1 MRFFHTATSLFV
13 FLSLLSGLFLAPRV
27 LAAGEF
33 MENYDVQYAVAPSGV
48 TIVTQTVTLTNKLT
62 NLYPQKYSIIIDSV
76 HIKNVIAYDN
86 GGIIKPQITQSDGK
100 TIIVLQ
106 FNEKVAGL
114 GKSLRFSLRYE
125 NTDIAQQNGGIWEI
139 NIPGVANG
147 ADLSDYSVS
156 LSVPP
161 TFGPN
166 AYMSPP
172 PAAGN
177 KWTKEQMVKGG
188 ISAAYGQT
196 QQFDVKLSYYL
207 DNPAV
212 TGKTMEIALPPD
224 TAYQK
229 VSLISLDP
237 KPKTVLTDDD
247 GNWLAQYELGGSQK
261 ITIQAVLSISISL
274 HPRDEFTRNDID
286 ASVYTRPM
294 KYWEVEDEKIREL
307 ATRLK
312 TPREIYDYVVTTLS
326 YDYARVNKS
335 PIRKGASQAL
345 GSPQAA
351 ICMEFTDLFI
361 AIARAAGIPAREAVG
376 YAYTTN
382 AKLRPLSLA
391 TDVLHAWPE
400 YYDAATRT
408 WIPVDP
414 TWADTTGGVNY
425 FDKLDFNHI
434 VFSYFGVSSDYPY
447 PAGFYKKIG
456 STAKDV
462 SVQFSDTKRAP
473 KEGKVSISYIFPK
486 TVTSGFTAS
495 GSVVIEN
502 TSEVALSPSQVT
514 IQSTPVDVAISVEIP
529 SLPPL
534 AKHMIPVSFHLPN
547 YFAKNFGMIVTTVGD
562 ESLRYDFVVVPFI
575 YSFSVPIIAL
585 TIIVGVLVFA
595 TARAILWNRHR
606 K

>member
-1 MRFFHTATSLFV
+1 MRLFHTAMSSLVLFV
-13 FLSLLSGLFLAPRV
+13 LLCGFFSSPIV
-27 LAAGEF
+27 YAAGEF
-33 MENYDVQYAVAPSGV
+33 TENYDVQYAVAPSGV
-48 TIVTQTVTLTNKLT
+48 TIVTQNVTLTNKLT
-62 NLYPQKYSIIIDSV
+62 NLYPQKYSIIIDSI

-86 GGIIKPQITQSDGK
+86 GGIIKPQITQNDGK

-106 FNEKVAGL
+106 FNEKVVGF

-125 NTDIAQQNGGIWEI
+125 NTDIAQRNGGIWEI

-147 ADLSDYSVS
+147 PDLSDYSVS

-188 ISAAYGQT
+188 ISAAYGQS

-207 DNPAV
+207 DNPSV

-247 GNWLAQYELGGSQK
+247 GNWLAQYELGPSQK

-274 HPRDEFTRNDID
+274 HPREDYVQKDID
-286 ASVYTRPM
+286 IAVYTRPS
-294 KYWEVEDEKIREL
+294 KYWEVEDAKIQEL
-307 ATRLK
+307 ATTLK
-312 TPREIYDYVVTTLS
+312 TPREIYDYVVAALS

-345 GSPQAA
+345 GSPQTA

-361 AIARAAGIPAREAVG
+361 AVARASGIPAREAVG

-400 YYDAATRT
+400 YYHVSTHA

-434 VFSYFGVSSDYPY
+434 VFSYFGTSSDYPY
-447 PAGFYKKIG
+447 PAGFYKKTG
-456 STAKDV
+456 STQKDV
-462 SVQFSDTKRAP
+462 SVQFADTKRASR
-473 KEGKVSISYIFPK
+473 EGKVSITYIFPK

-502 TSEVALSPSQVT
+502 TSEVALSPSQVS
-514 IQSTPVDVAISVEIP
+514 IQSTPVDVAISAEIP
-529 SLPPL
+529 ALPPL
-534 AKHMIPVSFHLPN
+534 AKHLVPVSFHLPN
-547 YFAKNFGMIVTTVGD
+547 YFTKNFGMIVTTVGD

-585 TIIVGVLVFA
+585 TIIVGILVFA
-595 TARAILWNRHR
+595 TARAILWNRNR